1 MLPDV
6 VRIAIELDREIDY
19 SYDRIDKPVRV
30 FLDIANTDVAPAVPA
45 AINFDDSVVKTVRY
59 GPRPAN
65 ATRVVLDLEGAGRH
79 SVFTLYNP
87 FRVVVDIFRDDD
99 MSGWAKAGW
108 LVLTILLPFLG
119 VFVYV
124 VARGKNMGRR
134 EVAQARA
141 QQAAF
146 DDYIRQ
152 TAKGGEG
159 RSTSVDELARLS
171 EIRSR
176 GDITDD
182 EFRRAKEL
190 VLSGHGASAGTGAGP
205 TAAGHR

>member
-1 MLPDV
+1 MSGPTYL
-6 VRIAIELDREIDY
+6 AYDY
-19 SYDRIDKPVRV
+19 P
-30 FLDIANTDVAPAVPA
+30 L
-45 AINFDDSVVKTVRY
+45 
-59 GPRPAN
+59 
-65 ATRVVLDLEGAGRH
+65 L
-79 SVFTLYNP
+79 SVFWSMLLLFLWIMWFVLL

-108 LVLTILLPFLG
+108 LVFTILLPFLG

-124 VARGKNMGRR
+124 IAQGKNMGRR

-152 TAKGGEG
+152 TAKGGDG
-159 RSTSVDELARLS
+159 RSSSVDELARLS

-190 VLSGHGASAGTGAGP
+190 VLSGHGASAGTGVGP
-205 TAAGHR
+205 TAAGR

>member
-1 MLPDV
+1 MSGPTYL
-6 VRIAIELDREIDY
+6 AYDY
-19 SYDRIDKPVRV
+19 P
-30 FLDIANTDVAPAVPA
+30 L
-45 AINFDDSVVKTVRY
+45 
-59 GPRPAN
+59 
-65 ATRVVLDLEGAGRH
+65 L
-79 SVFTLYNP
+79 SVFWSMLLLFLWIMWFVLL

-124 VARGKNMGRR
+124 IARGKNMGRR

-152 TAKGGEG
+152 TATGGEG
-159 RSTSVDELARLS
+159 RSSSVDELARLS

-190 VLSGHGASAGTGAGP
+190 VLSGQGTSAGTGTGP
-205 TAAGHR
+205 TAAGR

>member
-1 MLPDV
+1 MSGQTYL
-6 VRIAIELDREIDY
+6 AYDY
-19 SYDRIDKPVRV
+19 P
-30 FLDIANTDVAPAVPA
+30 L
-45 AINFDDSVVKTVRY
+45 
-59 GPRPAN
+59 
-65 ATRVVLDLEGAGRH
+65 L
-79 SVFTLYNP
+79 SVFWSMLLLFLWIMWFVLL

-108 LVLTILLPFLG
+108 LVFTVLLPFLG

-124 VARGKNMGRR
+124 IARGKNMGSR

-146 DDYIRQ
+146 DSYVRE
-152 TAKGGEG
+152 TARSGGG
-159 RSTSVDELARLS
+159 HPSSVDELARLS

-190 VLSGHGASAGTGAGP
+190 VLSGHGPSAGTGAGP
-205 TAAGHR
+205 SAAGR

>member
-1 MLPDV
+1 MSGPTYL
-6 VRIAIELDREIDY
+6 AYDY
-19 SYDRIDKPVRV
+19 P
-30 FLDIANTDVAPAVPA
+30 L
-45 AINFDDSVVKTVRY
+45 
-59 GPRPAN
+59 
-65 ATRVVLDLEGAGRH
+65 L
-79 SVFTLYNP
+79 SVFWSMLLLFLWIMWFVLL

-190 VLSGHGASAGTGAGP
+190 VLSGHGASAGTGVGP